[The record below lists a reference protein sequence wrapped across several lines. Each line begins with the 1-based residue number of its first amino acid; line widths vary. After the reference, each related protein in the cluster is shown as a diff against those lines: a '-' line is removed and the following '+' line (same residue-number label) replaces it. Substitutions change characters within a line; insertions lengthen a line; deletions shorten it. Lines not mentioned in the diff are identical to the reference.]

1 MFTSQLDMQSAA
13 HAVIQ
18 HLVDQSKNAVPSHIP
33 PPMAPLNQMPTTSRP
48 VKPCDTQRL
57 HYIIGGKVV
66 TPADFPDA
74 EDMLREIFSIPFPA
88 PLSFDSIADAAH
100 LFRNQEH
107 CDRPPYKNAE
117 LAALA
122 IYTHERRMATLH
134 EIREIVTRRYPS
146 LRETSFKDSLR
157 HLLSYDA
164 SFVKIPQTES
174 NGGPRGGGDYWALNI
189 ELWGKKKRAKMRKR
203 APPKPKPE
211 PCSRPIKRSAKSRK
225 TDDLLKVEETS
236 IHSPNIDEFVG
247 ESEGPRKRR
256 RMARIK
262 VEDLDTAGFD
272 SSPCGYTI
280 HGKPNRRHLLKCK
293 CRTLYDFRC
302 LPSLQLSGLSLPLR
316 WRPSP
321 KLWNYRR

>member
-1 MFTSQLDMQSAA
+1 MADTNDVRNGLVSSLPKGTPAAPIIKREEIETSLETWIDVDQLDSEATRCATCDINATHNISPSPTQMPKAENYGAFKSVSEPRTTAGNARELPSSVDEGLTMADLEALLATCSPNMFTSQLDMQSVA

-18 HLVDQSKNAVPSHIP
+18 YLIDQSENAVPSHIP

-146 LRETSFKDSLR
+146 LKETSFKVSWIR
-157 HLLSYDA
+157 YH
-164 SFVKIPQTES
+164 F
-174 NGGPRGGGDYWALNI
+174 
-189 ELWGKKKRAKMRKR
+189 
-203 APPKPKPE
+203 
-211 PCSRPIKRSAKSRK
+211 
-225 TDDLLKVEETS
+225 
-236 IHSPNIDEFVG
+236 
-247 ESEGPRKRR
+247 
-256 RMARIK
+256 
-262 VEDLDTAGFD
+262 DT
-272 SSPCGYTI
+272 
-280 HGKPNRRHLLKCK
+280 
-293 CRTLYDFRC
+293 
-302 LPSLQLSGLSLPLR
+302 
-316 WRPSP
+316 
-321 KLWNYRR
+321 